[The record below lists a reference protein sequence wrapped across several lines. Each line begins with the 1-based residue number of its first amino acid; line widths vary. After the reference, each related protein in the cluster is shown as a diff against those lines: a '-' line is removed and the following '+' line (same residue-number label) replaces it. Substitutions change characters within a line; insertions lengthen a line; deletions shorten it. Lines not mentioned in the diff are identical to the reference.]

1 MVETGYHNVAVL
13 IPCYN
18 EASTIAKVIRDFS
31 EALPGARIYVFDNN
45 SSDGTLTV
53 ALAAGAVVREVRY
66 QGKGNVVRR
75 MFADIEADMYVLVDG
90 DDTYDAAQA
99 PHLVSALLM
108 NGLDMVVGMRETLDD
123 GVYRRGHRS
132 GNLLLT
138 KFVATIFGHAFKDIL
153 SGYRVFSRRFAK
165 SFPAHA
171 AGFEIETELTVHAL
185 QLRMPVL
192 EIASAYRARP
202 AGSLSK
208 LDTYRDGIRILRM
221 IFALFIA
228 EKPLAAFSI
237 GFASCMLVSILLAV
251 PLFNTYLVT
260 GLVPRLPTALLCSAL
275 VLLGC
280 GFLMCGI
287 VLDTVTRGRTEA
299 KRLAYLATSA
309 PMQSKSAV

>member
-1 MVETGYHNVAVL
+1 MLETGYNNVAVL

-18 EASTIAKVIRDFS
+18 EASTIAKVIQDFAK
-31 EALPGARIYVFDNN
+31 ALPGVRIYVFDNN
-45 SSDGTLTV
+45 SSDGTLAA
-53 ALAAGAVVREVRY
+53 ALAAGAVGREVRY

-75 MFADIEADMYVLVDG
+75 MFADIEADIYVLVDG

-99 PHLVSALLM
+99 PHLVSTLLA
-108 NGLDMVVGMRETLDD
+108 NSLDMVVGMRETRDND
-123 GVYRRGHRS
+123 AYRRGHRS
-132 GNLLLT
+132 GNLVLT
-138 KFVATIFGHAFKDIL
+138 RFVTMIFGHAFKDIL

-192 EIASAYRARP
+192 EIPSDYRARP

-221 IFALFIA
+221 IFVLFIA

-237 GFASCMLVSILLAV
+237 GFASCLCVSYLFGGATIQHV
-251 PLFNTYLVT
+251 PCNWASAASTDSF
-260 GLVPRLPTALLCSAL
+260 AL
-275 VLLGC
+275 
-280 GFLMCGI
+280 
-287 VLDTVTRGRTEA
+287 
-299 KRLAYLATSA
+299 
-309 PMQSKSAV
+309 